1 MNGRDNDDLPPL
13 PKELAEGIQSLRRAK
28 PPESLVQRAFAALPS
43 THPRPKAKRAS
54 SQPGQRFTW
63 VALAFAPALATAAI
77 SIHLAEDA
85 VHDASVAI
93 ERTEE
98 RSVDLPEEGHAW
110 TDIRLETHHHADKPA
125 VVHVDV
131 PENVRVSLPVAEGDE
146 QERHCAEER
155 CVHRFTHRP
164 GVPLR
169 VAVTHPGRYEIHV
182 RHESKEARV
191 RERFVLTALRD

>member
-1 MNGRDNDDLPPL
+1 MKGRDNDDLPPL

-28 PPESLVQRAFAALPS
+28 PPEALVERAFAALPP
-43 THPRPKAKRAS
+43 TPPRPQSKRAS
-54 SQPGQRFTW
+54 QPRPRLTW
-63 VALAFAPALATAAI
+63 AALALAPALATAAI
-77 SIHLAEDA
+77 ALHLAEDA
-85 VHDASVAI
+85 VHDASAAI
-93 ERTEE
+93 ERSEE

-110 TDIRLETHHHADKPA
+110 TDISLETHHHADKPA

-131 PENVRVSLPVAEGDE
+131 PENVRVSLPAGHGGE
-146 QERHCAEER
+146 QELHCTEER

-164 GVPLR
+164 GAPLR
-169 VAVTHPGRYEIHV
+169 VAVAHPGRYEIHV